1 MSNILISII
10 MPAYNAEK
18 YIKESIDSILNQSF
32 KNWELI
38 IINDGSQD
46 NTETMVKNY
55 DDKRITLISQ
65 KNGGVSSARNR
76 GLEIAQGK
84 YVTFLDADDTF
95 PKDSLK
101 SRFEYLES
109 NPNIDLVDG
118 IVNVKDINLDKIIRT
133 YTPYYEGELL
143 PELLRLND
151 KVFLGIC
158 YFFKSSS
165 AKDLRFNESIT
176 HGEDLLFYIQLSNS
190 CNIKYSYV
198 KEKIYNYRSSN
209 NSAMANL
216 KGLELGYIELLR
228 EIKKLNCTTSL
239 QWWYLKLKIMKI
251 MFLSWLSQ
259 KKYNNAIS
267 SIFNILFLKES
278 I

>member
-1 MSNILISII
+1 MSNPLISII

-18 YIKESIDSILNQSF
+18 YIKESMDSVLSQSF
-32 KNWELI
+32 KNWELL

-46 NTETMVKNY
+46 NTETIIKSY
-55 DDKRITLISQ
+55 DDKRIILVSQ
-65 KNGGVSSARNR
+65 QNDGVSSARNR

-84 YVTFLDADDTF
+84 YITFLDADDTF

-101 SRFEYLES
+101 SRFEYLEV
-109 NPNIDLVDG
+109 NPDIDLVDG
-118 IVNVKDINLDKIIRT
+118 VVEVQDENLDKIIRE
-133 YTPYYEGELL
+133 YKPYYQGELL

-158 YFFKSSS
+158 YFFKSSL

-209 NSAMANL
+209 DSAMANL
-216 KGLELGYIELLR
+216 KGLELGYIKLLK
-228 EIKKLNCTTSL
+228 EIKTLNGTTSL
-239 QWWYLKLKIMKI
+239 QWYYLKLKIMKI
-251 MFLSWLSQ
+251 MFLSWLNQ
-259 KKYNNAIS
+259 KKYTNSIY
-267 SIFNILFLKES
+267 SIFNILLLKES